1 VIGRAGWLSLLVL
14 AALAAPTAASAEP
27 LVIADNTGGNDI
39 HASANDAQTHEVT
52 VTFQGG
58 SYQVNDRAGV
68 QNLWA
73 SCVVIDAETVSC
85 PRTGA
90 TTVQISTGA
99 GDDIIVFQSMQAN
112 DVGEAISGPGNDGI
126 DGSQNHGGNQLRGG
140 PGNDLIFGRGGNDAL
155 YGGGGRDQMNG
166 GSGKDY
172 LSGGAG
178 NDDLKARD
186 GARDSR
192 ILCGGGDDRA
202 TFDRIDPMPVSC

>member
-1 VIGRAGWLSLLVL
+1 MIRRAGWLGLLVL
-14 AALAAPTAASAEP
+14 AAAALPSAASATP
-27 LVIADNTGGNDI
+27 LVIADNSGGNDI
-39 HASANDAQTHEVT
+39 NASANDSQRHEVT
-52 VTFQGG
+52 VTFQAG

-68 QNLWA
+68 QNMWP
-73 SCVVIDAETVSC
+73 SCTAIDPETVSC
-85 PRTGA
+85 PRTGG

-112 DVGEAISGPGNDGI
+112 DVGEAITGAGDDAI

-155 YGGGGRDQMNG
+155 YGGSGRDRLNG

-172 LSGGAG
+172 LTGGAG
-178 NDDLKARD
+178 RDDLKARD